1 MFDRIARITRYL
13 LRLARNVKELQD
25 KTAYQMGLIHKI
37 LEIQTTEI
45 YELKAAVAQ
54 LEQRTCAKVAGSIPV
69 SGSMIP
75 CDDPKAYVK
84 PSGTIDYAAIQR
96 YLDDPAAPWESGCS
110 YVKPKDA
117 TSWGTLVGE

>member
-54 LEQRTCAKVAGSIPV
+54 LEQRTCAKVSPIPV
-69 SGSMIP
+69 SG
-75 CDDPKAYVK
+75 ALV
-84 PSGTIDYAAIQR
+84 DYAAILR
-96 YLDDPAAPWESGCS
+96 YLDAAPWESGCS

-117 TSWGTLVGE
+117 T

>member
-25 KTAYQMGLIHKI
+25 KTDYQMGLIHKI

-54 LEQRTCAKVAGSIPV
+54 LEH
-69 SGSMIP
+69 
-75 CDDPKAYVK
+75 DPKAW
-84 PSGTIDYAAIQR
+84 T
-96 YLDDPAAPWESGCS
+96 SGC
-110 YVKPKDA
+110 YPRPKQENTA
-117 TSWGTLVGE
+117 WGTLAK